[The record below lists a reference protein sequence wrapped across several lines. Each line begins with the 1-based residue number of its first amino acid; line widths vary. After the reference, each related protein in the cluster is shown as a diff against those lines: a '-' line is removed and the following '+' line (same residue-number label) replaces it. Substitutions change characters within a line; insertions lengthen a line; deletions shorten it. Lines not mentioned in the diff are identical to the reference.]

1 MQTVKRDD
9 SLWKAIL
16 EDIFDDFL
24 RFFIPNANDI
34 FDMERGFEFLD
45 KELEQLFPTN
55 TDEFF
60 PKYVDKLVKVFT
72 KNGTEEW
79 ILVHIEV
86 QGSKDVDFSERMFS
100 YFYRILDKY
109 KKPITAFAILTD
121 SNKNF
126 HPSYYERI
134 FLGTKL
140 RYEFNSCKILE
151 LNEKE
156 LFASNNPF
164 ALVALTARTAIKKG
178 KVQEKELFELKL
190 NLARLLLNKQIPKEK
205 IRVLMNFIKLYV
217 RFGNEELVAKFEEE
231 INIIT
236 NKTKQTMGIEEF
248 VLERAKRIGK
258 VEGLRE
264 GELTGSFNFVTSL
277 LQNSDFDDTKIAFIA
292 SVSPDFVKKV
302 KEGVSLNELLK

>member
-1 MQTVKRDD
+1 MTVKRDD

-16 EDIFDDFL
+16 EDLFDDFL
-24 RFFIPNANDI
+24 RFFISDANHI

-55 TDEFF
+55 PDEFF

-86 QGSKDVDFSERMFS
+86 QGSKDEHFSERMFS

-121 SNKNF
+121 NNKNF
-126 HPSYYERI
+126 HPTHYERS

-140 RYEFNSCKILE
+140 RYDFNSCKILE
-151 LNEKE
+151 LNEQQLSE
-156 LFASNNPF
+156 SNNPF
-164 ALVALTARTAIKKG
+164 ALVALTARIAIKKG
-178 KVQEKELFELKL
+178 KIKESELFELKL
-190 NLARLLLNKQIPKEK
+190 DLARLLLNKQIPKEK
-205 IRVLMNFIKLYV
+205 IRALMNFLKLYI
-217 RFGNEELVAKFEEE
+217 RFGNEELVTKFEEE
-231 INIIT
+231 ITIIT

-258 VEGLRE
+258 LEGKLE
-264 GELTGSFNFVTSL
+264 GNFNFVTSL
-277 LQNSDFDDTKIAFIA
+277 LQNSDFNEVKIAFIA
-292 SVSPDFVKKV
+292 SVPVDFVKRI
-302 KEGVSLNELLK
+302 KEGASLNDLKQQNI